1 MSDWLNEWLIEISDA
16 AQIRRIN
23 LGPDMQQASFIKI
36 WFLFVP
42 VPVWRRLRGMC
53 LHIWPFHS
61 DSEEFFKLSLVVCCS
76 LLFYVELSFAL
87 SSWTLVTDLCARMCV
102 CTTRKIA
109 TVAILTLN
117 SQVKC
122 LGQQLLSF
130 FSYIK
135 YLEGRKWLISWS
147 CFCVQLLLQWV
158 QSL

>member
-1 MSDWLNEWLIEISDA
+1 
-16 AQIRRIN
+16 
-23 LGPDMQQASFIKI
+23 
-36 WFLFVP
+36 
-42 VPVWRRLRGMC
+42 MC

-61 DSEEFFKLSLVVCCS
+61 DSEEFFKLSLVVCCFMS
-76 LLFYVELSFAL
+76 NSPLLCHPELWL
-87 SSWTLVTDLCARMCV
+87 QICAHACV

-135 YLEGRKWLISWS
+135 YLEGRKWLIS
-147 CFCVQLLLQWV
+147 
-158 QSL
+158 